1 MPFYCRG
8 VVVISNKLIPC
19 RETVDTN
26 DIPSSPKTEI
36 SLLVYDSAIGAM
48 SFNDIQYVAQ
58 YPDTSV

>member
-19 RETVDTN
+19 RETVD
-26 DIPSSPKTEI
+26 IKYEI

-48 SFNDIQYVAQ
+48 NFNDIQYVAQ

>member
-19 RETVDTN
+19 RETVDIN

-48 SFNDIQYVAQ
+48 SFNDIQYVA
-58 YPDTSV
+58 